1 MRNDQQ
7 IVQKLYQRFRKAQTA
22 VQEKQMLWAELDM
35 FDRGEQWKNE
45 SIPPWIPKPI
55 TNYIRYVRTLKRANL
70 ASAIPR
76 PTFTALAP
84 EYKEQIAKLQKAHD
98 HVWETQK
105 VARDVRECIDRA
117 LLQGTAIAYVYNDDY
132 FYGGQY
138 YGENDPRNRLYQGK
152 ICVKRFPLVNFF
164 PDPDAYELD
173 ECKWIEC
180 TELMPLAK
188 IKSNKIFKE
197 YVVDNYGRNKLE
209 ELQSTELEFDSSANG
224 TIFDRDSAPD
234 TSTQNIVGDEMATV
248 HIHWERF
255 MNDEGRMQLDVT
267 YYLRNTDFFLL
278 KIEDMQPNEYPF
290 AVLYDEKEE
299 NDFHGTSMTQQI
311 LENQKVINKLDQ
323 VVSIIGVLHQN
334 PQKIVSRESGINA
347 QELART
353 GTLPGKVWTTNAD
366 VSGSI
371 FNVQPP
377 EIPMGAMQLKERMVQ
392 DIRDIAGINEA
403 YTGQSVGSLTTSTG
417 VNSLIERAT
426 VRDKDKMIQIDAFV
440 ERISHLIVLNILYK
454 WQDMRP
460 ITTTAPNGEPS
471 FEMYQPVDELTAD
484 NLEWIVKSDVYA
496 RAPITQAAK
505 RQQADA
511 LIQMQGQFN
520 YNPPLITPEEWIQ
533 FQEFEIR
540 EDILYR
546 MEQDRVTMQQN
557 EAQDLA
563 GIVNQLVQ
571 QATQAMAQGA
581 SAEEVQGMIQQSA
594 QEIVQQRQTEQM
606 RNGTSRPRDAAQAPQ
621 APQGTTGALAM
632 QNMARGI

>member
-1 MRNDQQ
+1 LRNDQQ

-22 VQEKQMLWAELDM
+22 VQNKQMLWAEMDM

-76 PTFTALAP
+76 PTFTALVP
-84 EYKEQIAKLQKAHD
+84 EFKEQISKLQKAHD

-117 LLQGTAIAYVYNDDY
+117 LLQGTAIAYIYNDDY

-138 YGENDPRNRLYQGK
+138 FGESDPRNRLYQGK
-152 ICVKRFPLVNFF
+152 ICVKRYPLVNFF

-188 IKSNKIFKE
+188 IKTNKVFKD
-197 YVVDNYGRNKLE
+197 YVIETYGKNKLDM
-209 ELQSTELEFDSSANG
+209 LVSTELEFDSSANG
-224 TIFDRDSAPD
+224 TIFDRDSPPD

-255 MNDEGRMQLDVT
+255 VNDDGRMQLDVT

-290 AVLYDEKEE
+290 AILYDEKEE

-323 VVSIIGVLHQN
+323 IVSIIGTLHQN

-426 VRDKDKMIQIDAFV
+426 IRDKDKMIQIDAFV

-454 WQDMRP
+454 WKDMRP

-471 FEMYQPVDELTAD
+471 FDMYQPVDEITAS

-546 MEQDRVTMQQN
+546 MEQDRITMQQN

-563 GIVNQLVQ
+563 GIVSQLVQ
-571 QATQAMAQGA
+571 QATQGMAQGMP
-581 SAEEVQGMIQQSA
+581 AEEVQAMIQQSA
-594 QEIVQQRQTEQM
+594 QEIVQQRQTEEM
-606 RNGTSRPRDAAQAPQ
+606 RNGSRPRDAAQAPQ

>member
-1 MRNDQQ
+1 
-7 IVQKLYQRFRKAQTA
+7 
-22 VQEKQMLWAELDM
+22 
-35 FDRGEQWKNE
+35 
-45 SIPPWIPKPI
+45 
-55 TNYIRYVRTLKRANL
+55 
-70 ASAIPR
+70 
-76 PTFTALAP
+76 
-84 EYKEQIAKLQKAHD
+84 
-98 HVWETQK
+98 
-105 VARDVRECIDRA
+105 
-117 LLQGTAIAYVYNDDY
+117 
-132 FYGGQY
+132 
-138 YGENDPRNRLYQGK
+138 
-152 ICVKRFPLVNFF
+152 
-164 PDPDAYELD
+164 
-173 ECKWIEC
+173 
-180 TELMPLAK
+180 
-188 IKSNKIFKE
+188 
-197 YVVDNYGRNKLE
+197 
-209 ELQSTELEFDSSANG
+209 
-224 TIFDRDSAPD
+224 
-234 TSTQNIVGDEMATV
+234 MATV

-255 MNDEGRMQLDVT
+255 MNDDGRMQLDVT

-290 AVLYDEKEE
+290 AILYDEKEE

-323 VVSIIGVLHQN
+323 IVSIIGTLHQN
-334 PQKIVSRESGINA
+334 PHKIVSRESAINA

-426 VRDKDKMIQIDAFV
+426 IRDKDKMIQIDAFV

-454 WQDMRP
+454 WKDMRP

-471 FEMYQPVDELTAD
+471 FDMYQPVDEITAS

-496 RAPITQAAK
+496 RAPITQASK

-546 MEQDRVTMQQN
+546 MEQDRITMQQN

-563 GIVNQLVQ
+563 GIVSQLVA
-571 QATQAMAQGA
+571 QASQGMAQGMP
-581 SAEEVQGMIQQSA
+581 AEEVQAMIQQSA
-594 QEIVQQRQTEQM
+594 QEIVQQRQTEEM
-606 RNGTSRPRDAAQAPQ
+606 RNGSRPRDAAQAPQ

-632 QNMARGI
+632 QNMTRGI

>member
-117 LLQGTAIAYVYNDDY
+117 LLQGTSIAYIYNDDY

-188 IKSNKIFKE
+188 IKSNKVFRD
-197 YVVDNYGRNKLE
+197 YVTDNYGRNKLL
-209 ELQSTELEFDSSANG
+209 ELKSTELEFDSSANG
-224 TIFDRDSAPD
+224 TIFDRDAPPD

-248 HIHWERF
+248 HIHWERY

-278 KIEDMQPNEYPF
+278 KIEDMKPSEYPF

-426 VRDKDKMIQIDAFV
+426 IRDKDKMIQIDAFV

-471 FEMYQPVDELTAD
+471 FEMYQPVDEVTAD

-496 RAPITQAAK
+496 RAPITQASK

-546 MEQDRVTMQQN
+546 MEQDRITMQQN

-563 GIVNQLVQ
+563 GIVSQLVQ
-571 QATQAMAQGA
+571 QATQSMAQGA